1 MKTVIF
7 YFWNVETTPSLYR
20 LVFPFVQIK
29 VAITFSRILY
39 MRRVTVE
46 DSIST
51 NPLVSAL

>member
-7 YFWNVETTPSLYR
+7 YFLNVETTPSLCR
-20 LVFPFVQIK
+20 LVFPFLQSK

-46 DSIST
+46 DSISA